1 MADTAAFTL
10 PGSSIAGQARAERA
24 RRYAATLAATRKP
37 SGGGWLMVAPLVVG
51 LVVFAV
57 YPLAYLIVLSFSES
71 SLGRPLT
78 EWVGFDNF
86 AYALSGRFGDTLWRT
101 VFFAVPLSLIQVAL
115 GVLVALLFN
124 SAVRSGSLVRALIL
138 LPLMTPPVMVGVAW
152 KLILNPTGGL
162 VNGMLM
168 SLGLTADPVSFLG
181 TSPWAMLSIGLADT
195 WQWTPFVAILAF
207 AALQAIPE
215 DVYEAARLDGA
226 TPVQIFVK
234 VILPMLAPALAAI
247 FLLRLIMAFKL
258 FDLVYVLTSGGPGFD
273 TNLSTYMIWETLFR
287 DFDVGAASAQTLLF
301 AITVGVVTLP
311 VTWLHKQAEAL
322 NG

>member
-1 MADTAAFTL
+1 MADTAIID
-10 PGSSIAGQARAERA
+10 PARRERA
-24 RRYAATLAATRKP
+24 RRYGAALAAARKP
-37 SGGGWLMVAPLVVG
+37 STGGLVMVLPLVVG

-71 SLGRPLT
+71 SLGRPMT
-78 EWVGFDNF
+78 DWVGLGNF
-86 AYALSGRFGDTLWRT
+86 AYALEGRFGDTLWRT
-101 VFFAVPLSLIQVAL
+101 VFFAVPLSLVQVAL
-115 GVLVALLFN
+115 GVLIAVLFN
-124 SAVRSGSLVRALIL
+124 SAVRSGALVRALIL

-162 VNGMLM
+162 INGVL
-168 SLGLTADPVSFLG
+168 LNWGLTDQPISFLG
-181 TSPWAMLSIGLADT
+181 TSPFALMSIGLADT

-226 TPVQIFVK
+226 SPTDIFFK
-234 VILPMLAPALAAI
+234 VTLPLIAPALVAI

-287 DFDVGAASAQTLLF
+287 DFDVGAAAAQTLLF
-301 AITVGVVTLP
+301 AVTVGIVTLP
-311 VTWLHKQAEAL
+311 VTWLHKRAEAIH
-322 NG
+322 G